1 MPEKT
6 KVNIIVAT
14 RVKFL
19 FFGHLFSVCLGL
31 LLKVNFLSTF
41 MCSFY
46 MQNSFFALYYAI
58 VYYLLR
64 NLIKSI
70 LLVQNSVL

>member
-1 MPEKT
+1 MLGFLS
-6 KVNIIVAT
+6 VAT
-14 RVKFL
+14 RVNFL
-19 FFGHLFSVCLGL
+19 FFDHLFFSVCLGL

-41 MCSFY
+41 LCSFY
-46 MQNSFFALYYAI
+46 MQNSFVALYYAI